1 MQRAQV
7 GELRRLFF
15 GYNPTSLYFRVE
27 TWTAIGLYDVS
38 LFLGVDPDGA
48 EQLIFSVLEGELPPT
63 PFEANWRV
71 DLSPGFGAVLKLVS
85 ERGSWLEI
93 EAALESA
100 AGERAWEVCLGALGL
115 RLGGQVRVAAAL
127 SRDGR
132 VIESIPSDTLHN
144 FELVEVS

>member
-1 MQRAQV
+1 M
-7 GELRRLFF
+7 
-15 GYNPTSLYFRVE
+15 
-27 TWTAIGLYDVS
+27 
-38 LFLGVDPDGA
+38 
-48 EQLIFSVLEGELPPT
+48 
-63 PFEANWRV
+63 
-71 DLSPGFGAVLKLVS
+71 DLSPGFGATLKLVS
-85 ERGSWLEI
+85 ERGSWLEV

-100 AGERAWEVCLGALGL
+100 AGERAWEVRLPLGALGL